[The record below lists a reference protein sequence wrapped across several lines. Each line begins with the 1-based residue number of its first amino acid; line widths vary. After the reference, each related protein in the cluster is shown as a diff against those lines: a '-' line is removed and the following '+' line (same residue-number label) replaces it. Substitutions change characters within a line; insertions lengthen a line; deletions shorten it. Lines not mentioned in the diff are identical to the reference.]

1 MQGSAG
7 LLWWVSL
14 HVSPRVRSWFVAEDG
29 WPVARSLVIADVIGF
44 AMASI
49 VVGFGLLRER
59 PWAGPAALAVCAI
72 TAYAALIAAMW
83 TVAPVDRVL
92 PLLAMVAALVGTAAA
107 TAVANRS

>member
-1 MQGSAG
+1 
-7 LLWWVSL
+7 
-14 HVSPRVRSWFVAEDG
+14 
-29 WPVARSLVIADVIGF
+29 LVIADVIGF